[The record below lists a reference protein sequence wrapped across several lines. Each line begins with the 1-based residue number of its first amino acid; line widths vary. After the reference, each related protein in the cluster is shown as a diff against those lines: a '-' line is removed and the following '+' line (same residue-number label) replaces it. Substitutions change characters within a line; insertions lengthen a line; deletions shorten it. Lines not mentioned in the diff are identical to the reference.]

1 MEKGL
6 HITVHQTGKLK
17 GIVSINTS
25 TLKNDFCNKAGCRDI
40 RRKFRACHSICELC
54 YAEKN
59 ERVRL
64 QLEVCLERNNEILSS
79 HLLTEEEIPY
89 LNNAFVRFHSFGEF
103 INDIHVQNFLN
114 IARHNPQT
122 KFCLMTKRYDL
133 VMKYPKLKNII
144 YIASSP
150 LINKP
155 ITDSTVIGFFDKVF
169 TVYEQAAACGEKIK
183 INCHGKSCVKCMNC
197 YKRSGAK
204 NINEILRK

>member
-1 MEKGL
+1 MKNNL
-6 HITVHQTGKLK
+6 HITIHQKGKLK

-25 TLKNDFCNKAGCRDI
+25 TLKNDFCNKAGCRNI
-40 RRKFRACHSICELC
+40 QRKFRNYNSICELC

-59 ERVRL
+59 EKLRK
-64 QLEVCLERNNEILSS
+64 QLEVCLERNNEILSNR
-79 HLLTEEEIPY
+79 LLKEDEIPK

-114 IARHNPQT
+114 IAKKNSQT

-133 VMKYPKLKNII
+133 VMKYPKVKNII

-150 LINKP
+150 LINTP
-155 ITDSTVIGFFDKVF
+155 ITNKEVVTYFDKIF
-169 TVYEQAAACGEKIK
+169 TVYEQFIASDKKIK
-183 INCHGKSCVKCMNC
+183 INCEGRSCMECKNC
-197 YKRSGAK
+197 YRKNGAK